1 MSPVD
6 LKPAM
11 DRAASYLLAK
21 EKLQENPLS
30 PWSYVALAAAGQN
43 LEETRAGQS
52 CEQQLGTARA
62 TADYCLLV
70 LTLLSAGENPSGYH
84 GQNLVRKIQAAQ
96 LGNGKFADNIDGS
109 GEGEN
114 GEQALVNAHIWA
126 VLALHAAG
134 AETPDRVK
142 AAQWL
147 IGQQHAD
154 GGFNWY
160 IADKTP
166 DVDSTGMALMAL
178 GALGERAD
186 SPAVQKAVAC
196 LKSVQE
202 DNGGF
207 TSWGYANPE
216 SCNMVIEGLTAV
228 GIDPAGAD
236 MSKPGGNP
244 ATAMLVFQLPDG
256 SFEHT
261 AGTGSNEMATQQALT
276 ALSDIY
282 YGKTLYARLAEKS
295 RGAAG
300 KTAPA
305 GRKVQFKVGANEYE
319 VAADGQRKVERADA
333 APFIENNRTYVPV
346 RYLALALGIPET
358 GIRWSPSART
368 VTLVDNGTTVTLA
381 IGGNIMYKNGVA
393 GPPLDVVPVIRN
405 DRTFLP
411 ARCVA
416 ESFGYQ
422 VRWEGMSVAV
432 WR

>member
-1 MSPVD
+1 MAVSIFYPAVAGATPPVD
-6 LKPAM
+6 VRPAM
-11 DRAASYLLAK
+11 DRTVSNLLAR
-21 EKLQENPLS
+21 EKAQEGPLS

-43 LEETRAGQS
+43 LEGTRVGQS
-52 CEQQLGTARA
+52 CEQQLNTARA

-70 LTLLSAGENPSGYH
+70 LTLISAGENPSGYR

-114 GEQALVNAHIWA
+114 GEQVLINAHIWA
-126 VLALHAAG
+126 ILALYAAG
-134 AETPDRVK
+134 AEIPDRVK

-160 IADKTP
+160 IAEKTP

-186 SPAVQKAVAC
+186 SPAVQKAVAY

-202 DNGGF
+202 YNGGF

-244 ATAMLVFQLPDG
+244 VTAMLSFQLPDG
-256 SFEHT
+256 SFEHI
-261 AGTGSNEMATQQALT
+261 AGTGSNEMATQQALM

-282 YGKTLYARLAEKS
+282 YGKTLYVRLSERSGA
-295 RGAAG
+295 AAG
-300 KTAPA
+300 KTSF
-305 GRKVQFKVGANEYE
+305 RLSET
-319 VAADGQRKVERADA
+319 AALFCL
-333 APFIENNRTYVPV
+333 PFMWPNFPV
-346 RYLALALGIPET
+346 KTI
-358 GIRWSPSART
+358 
-368 VTLVDNGTTVTLA
+368 
-381 IGGNIMYKNGVA
+381 
-393 GPPLDVVPVIRN
+393 
-405 DRTFLP
+405 F
-411 ARCVA
+411 
-416 ESFGYQ
+416 
-422 VRWEGMSVAV
+422 
-432 WR
+432 